1 MSSPSDPDRGGL
13 DDGAEAPADGVPRSG
28 SFWSRVPGVGHLRR
42 HRRAVRRT
50 ASGLTGALVAAAVLF
65 VSGGSL
71 PQGGGAS
78 YADAPLRSYAGAA
91 EILSVGASGENVTHA
106 QVLAVLER
114 AHQLAVQQGAALD
127 PEIAQAAAEL
137 GMLYTTYQ
145 AQEQARAADAGAGA
159 EVPGGAPSAAPG
171 STPGALPSGAPS
183 ANPSGSP
190 APTSGPEGADGV
202 PPTGLEGVGGVEGPT
217 PRSGEGT
224 PSPTASSLA
233 DAVTEVRNVPGT
245 ARRPVDDLGP
255 DGTGKPEAHAH
266 DHDTLITYDD
276 VVTAA
281 QRLARL
287 MDPGLWD
294 ALVDPV
300 PADGG
305 AAGDPG
311 LRGSL
316 ESIVDA
322 FGLSTAGFAN
332 GRIPADVLCPL
343 EFAPGH
349 LLRCDAAERLTALNA
364 LFVRQFGV
372 NIPLTDSYRSYE
384 QQLAVK
390 AAKPYLAAV
399 PGTSNHG
406 WGIAVD
412 FGSPIHTGISA
423 EYAWLRV
430 HGPDF
435 GWDNPVWA
443 RLDGSKPE
451 PWHFEFFA
459 AGIIPDRAVDVT
471 DVGTWEDPRYK
482 PPVRPKPGDE
492 VVPAGNGKGSDGPGT
507 DPGDG
512 SFPSKKPIVPK
523 PKPNPDP
530 SDGPG
535 EQPGGDPTIQPTKR
549 PGPSPS
555 PSPTPSSS
563 PTGKPGG
570 EPTKQPSASPSPSP
584 SPSGGSGGDG
594 SSPSPSTSPTGPD
607 GSDPS
612 SGPTC
617 QDGSEPSPSPS
628 PTRTPSPSP
637 SPTCADGTDASGT
650 SGTTPSSPTPPD
662 EPSGG
667 TTDAL
672 TGTLSSPSTRIFLM
686 RRPR

>member
-1 MSSPSDPDRGGL
+1 MSSPSDPDRRGP
-13 DDGAEAPADGVPRSG
+13 DGAGAAPSGGVRASG
-28 SFWSRVPGVGHLRR
+28 SFWSRVPGLALLRT

-50 ASGLTGALVAAAVLF
+50 ASGLTGAIVAAAVLF

-78 YADAPLRSYAGAA
+78 YADTPLRSYAGAA
-91 EILSVGASGENVTHA
+91 EVLPAGRSADVTHA

-137 GMLYTTYQ
+137 GMLYTTYK
-145 AQEQARAADAGAGA
+145 AQEEARTA
-159 EVPGGAPSAAPG
+159 EAPEG
-171 STPGALPSGAPS
+171 VPSGAPS
-183 ANPSGSP
+183 AGVPSATPGAAPSGAPSP
-190 APTSGPEGADGV
+190 APSGAGVPSQGPEGADGA
-202 PPTGLEGVGGVEGPT
+202 PPEGLEGTGGKGGGQGSPAPGPT
-217 PRSGEGT
+217 PSAKAW
-224 PSPTASSLA
+224 SA
-233 DAVTEVRNVPGT
+233 TEVRNVRPRAGGVPTGGPGQDLPGAT
-245 ARRPVDDLGP
+245 AGDS
-255 DGTGKPEAHAH
+255 H
-266 DHDTLITYDD
+266 DHDLLVTYDD

-300 PADGG
+300 PADGSG
-305 AAGDPG
+305 PAAAD

-322 FGLSTAGFAN
+322 FGLSTAGYAN

-343 EFAPGH
+343 AFAPGH

-364 LFVRQFGV
+364 GYEQQFGV
-372 NIPLTDSYRSYE
+372 SIPITDSYRSYE
-384 QQLAVK
+384 AQLAVK

-412 FGSPIHTGISA
+412 FGSPIHTGVSA
-423 EYAWLRV
+423 QYTWLRL

-459 AGIIPDRAVDVT
+459 AGIIPDRAVGVT
-471 DVGTWEDPRYK
+471 DVGVWDDPRYK
-482 PPVRPKPGDE
+482 PPARPKPGE
-492 VVPAGNGKGSDGPGT
+492 GAPAVPAGNDKGPGGPDGPST

-512 SFPSKKPIVPK
+512 SLPSTKPPAPK
-523 PKPNPDP
+523 PKPGPDAEP
-530 SDGPG
+530 TG
-535 EQPGGDPTIQPTKR
+535 EPTGEPTMRPTKR
-549 PGPSPS
+549 PS
-555 PSPTPSSS
+555 PSPT
-563 PTGKPGG
+563 G
-570 EPTKQPSASPSPSP
+570 EPSGQPTSKPSASPSPSQKP
-584 SPSGGSGGDG
+584 SPSASPKPSPSAS
-594 SSPSPSTSPTGPD
+594 SSPSPSPN
-607 GSDPS
+607 PS
-612 SGPTC
+612 SSPGDVSCP
-617 QDGSEPSPSPS
+617 DGSEPAAS
-628 PTRTPSPSP
+628 PTTATPSPSPSP
-637 SPTCADGTDASGT
+637 SPTCAAADAPDA
-650 SGTTPSSPTPPD
+650 TPSHSGVRSPAPSD

-672 TGTLSSPSTRIFLM
+672 TGTPSTPSTRIFMM